1 MSFFAKIQFRSQHLK
16 DYMFKVVGGHVR
28 RVPPIFGRKVFNSD
42 GSVET
47 YTDDVIDL
55 NLPNNN
61 NRNTNTDDVI
71 DLNLTVSQ
79 PLTDRII
86 NPRG

>member
-1 MSFFAKIQFRSQHLK
+1 
-16 DYMFKVVGGHVR
+16 VVDGHVR
-28 RVPPIFGRKVFNSD
+28 RVAPIFGRKVFNRD

-47 YTDDVIDL
+47 FTDDVIDL

-61 NRNTNTDDVI
+61 YRNTNTDDAI
-71 DLNLTVSQ
+71 DLNLIVSQ
-79 PLTDRII
+79 NAQTLTDRII